1 MARSIIFIVAA
12 VAALASGQ
20 AHADPQANW
29 PIGPDWLHKPTAQD
43 MANYYPEKG
52 QRDAVSGRG
61 IIDCD
66 VTAKGLLDH
75 CRVVDEFPTGYAFGE
90 AALKLGRIF
99 RIDPKTVDVAD
110 PARNRVIIP
119 IIFNALNK
127 PPPPSGFLAGSNAM
141 VLTLGVPPKTRNAVP
156 CATAEKPDQ
165 FCTLHAL
172 EWVES
177 PWLARTLPA
186 LEGVDMTSG
195 VSLLQCQVSAERR
208 LTQCVASGDPT
219 PAGQKAMLAVA
230 DMMVAPEKALDGAP
244 VGDGPVVIPFEWS
257 KITPLARA
265 LTRP

>member
-20 AHADPQANW
+20 AHADPRANW
-29 PIGPDWLHKPTAQD
+29 PMGSDWLHKPTGRD
-43 MANYYPEKG
+43 MAKYYPENAA
-52 QRDAVSGRG
+52 RDSVVGRG

-99 RIDPKTVDVAD
+99 RVDPKTVDVTD
-110 PARNRVIIP
+110 PTRNRAIVP
-119 IIFNALNK
+119 IIFADQNRR
-127 PPPPSGFLAGSNAM
+127 PPSSSFLAGSNAM
-141 VLTLGVPPKTRNAVP
+141 VLTLGVAPKTRNAVP
-156 CATAEKPDQ
+156 CPTAEKPDQ
-165 FCTLHAL
+165 FCALHAL
-172 EWVES
+172 EWKQQ
-177 PWLARTLPA
+177 PWLALTLPA
-186 LEGVDMTSG
+186 LDGVDMTAG
-195 VSLLQCQVSAERR
+195 VSLLQCRVSAERR

-219 PAGQKAMLAVA
+219 PAAQKAMLAVA

-265 LTRP
+265 LKRP